1 MLFGDIPE
9 VTVLQ
14 TLLIQLRARLVA
26 LHGGEDGYSTETV
39 IVTALLVVA
48 AITAVGYIT
57 TKIISKAKG
66 LSVK

>member
-1 MLFGDIPE
+1 MLPDE
-9 VTVLQ
+9 RAVA
-14 TLLIQLRARLVA
+14 TLLRAMVAQLRARLA
-26 LHGGEDGYSTETV
+26 GLEREGGYSTEAV

-66 LSVK
+66 LSVD